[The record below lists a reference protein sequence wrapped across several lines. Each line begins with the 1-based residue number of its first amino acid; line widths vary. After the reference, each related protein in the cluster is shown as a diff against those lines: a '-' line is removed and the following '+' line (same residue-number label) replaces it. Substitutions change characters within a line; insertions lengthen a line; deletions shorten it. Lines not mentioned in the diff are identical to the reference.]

1 MHKAVTRTL
10 ASSLALVVAMGAT
23 AALAEWPDH
32 PITMIVPYNPGG
44 TTDILARQAADAIAA
59 AVGQPVVV
67 ENRPGA
73 GGVVGA
79 TQAAQTEGDGYTI
92 FFGNNATQV
101 IQPLINPAVTYD
113 PLTDFVGIATV
124 ADAASFLAVNADLQ
138 IHTLAEFVTYLQAHE
153 DATYGTAGVGSMGQ
167 FTTEMLMQAAGT
179 HATHIPYQGS
189 NNAMAAVM
197 SGEIDFMADPVAATQ
212 SDSDRL
218 RIIAALTAERHPN
231 LPDIP
236 TAREQG
242 VDVAITGWFGVWAPD
257 GTDAAQREAMAAPLR
272 ALVASDAYREQVL
285 RMGLLP
291 NFRDPSET
299 DAAVADSLTTFG
311 AIRDAAGISIE

>member
-1 MHKAVTRTL
+1 MNKTL
-10 ASSLALVVAMGAT
+10 TSALALSLSITAS
-23 AALAEWPDH
+23 AALAQWPDH

-79 TQAAQTEGDGYTI
+79 TQAAQAAGDGYTI

-101 IQPLINPAVTYD
+101 VQPLINPAVSYD
-113 PLTDFVGIATV
+113 PMTDFTGIATV
-124 ADAASFLAVNADLQ
+124 ADAASFLAVNAALP
-138 IHTLAEFVTYLQAHE
+138 IHDMSEFIAYLRDH
-153 DATYGTAGVGSMGQ
+153 DAKFGTAGVGSMGQ
-167 FTTEMLMQAAGT
+167 FTTEMILMAAGVR
-179 HATHIPYQGS
+179 ATHIPYQGS

-197 SGEIDFMADPVAATQ
+197 SGEVEFLADPVAATQ
-212 SDSDRL
+212 SDTDHL
-218 RIIAALTAERHPN
+218 RIIATLTAERHPN
-231 LPDIP
+231 LPDMP

-242 VDVAITGWFGVWAPD
+242 LDVAITGWFGVFAPD
-257 GTDAAQREAMAAPLR
+257 GTDPATLAAMAAPL
-272 ALVASDAYREQVL
+272 ADMVASDAYREQVL

-291 NFRDPSET
+291 NFRDPAET
-299 DAAVADSLTTFG
+299 DAAVADGLATFG

>member
-1 MHKAVTRTL
+1 MNKTFTSA
-10 ASSLALVVAMGAT
+10 LALSLSITAT

-44 TTDILARQAADAIAA
+44 TTDILARAAAEAIAA

-79 TQAAQTEGDGYTI
+79 TQAAQAEGDGYTI

-101 IQPLINPAVTYD
+101 IQPLINPAVSYD
-113 PLTDFVGIATV
+113 PQADFTGIATV
-124 ADAASFLAVNADLQ
+124 ADAASFLAVNADLPIQ
-138 IHTLAEFVTYLQAHE
+138 NMDDFIAYLGDHE
-153 DATYGTAGVGSMGQ
+153 AKFGTAGVGSMGQ
-167 FTTEMLMQAAGT
+167 FTTEMILMAAGVD
-179 HATHIPYQGS
+179 ATHIPYQGS

-197 SGEIDFMADPVAATQ
+197 SGEVEFLADPVAATQ
-212 SDSDRL
+212 SDADHL
-218 RIIAALTAERHPN
+218 RIIATLTAERHPN
-231 LPDIP
+231 LPDMP

-242 VDVAITGWFGVWAPD
+242 LDVAITGWFGVFAPD
-257 GTDAAQREAMAAPLR
+257 GTDPEMLAAMAAPL
-272 ALVASDAYREQVL
+272 ADLVASDAYREQVL

-291 NFRDPSET
+291 QFRDPAET
-299 DAAVADSLTTFG
+299 NAAVADGLTTFG